1 MRPNAPT
8 VTPFYTIG
16 TFLRTRDIM
25 PCKAQ
30 LVFIV
35 LVILLGTMQMLA
47 SCGQKGDLYLPEDAP
62 EERR

>member
-1 MRPNAPT
+1 MQRPALPFTLAAPT
-8 VTPFYTIG
+8 P
-16 TFLRTRDIM
+16 LLPAAM

-30 LVFIV
+30 LVFVV
-35 LVILLGTMQMLA
+35 LIVILGSMQILA

>member
-1 MRPNAPT
+1 MRNAAPRS
-8 VTPFYTIG
+8 PLYTS
-16 TFLRTRDIM
+16 TTNPVAPATM

-30 LVFIV
+30 LVFIAVIVV
-35 LVILLGTMQMLA
+35 LGSLQILA

>member
-1 MRPNAPT
+1 
-8 VTPFYTIG
+8 
-16 TFLRTRDIM
+16 M

-30 LVFIV
+30 LVFIAVIVV
-35 LVILLGTMQMLA
+35 LGSLQILA